1 MGDEKVENKDL
12 EGALE
17 DFEKAA
23 ALKVPFPDLFF
34 RIGSAYR
41 VLENSEKAE
50 TALKHA
56 IQLNG
61 RYVKARLL
69 LADLYGSLN
78 QTDQAIHEYQLLYD
92 QDVMHDEERY
102 MMGMRFI
109 DEGDMTKACE
119 ALKESFQEKPDRVH
133 VHFVKAKKLFN
144 QKEYAGAIDELNQAM
159 AENRDYP
166 DMYNFLGIA
175 YFRKES
181 YDDAEKAFRK
191 SMELNRNYLDPKLN
205 LAFLFETINQ
215 KENAREM
222 FQEVLS
228 IEPGNVI
235 AHDALKSLGRGE

>member
-1 MGDEKVENKDL
+1 MILSGLLMQSRLKKALDMINCGMYPQAATELSGMLHTLGEKSRKKEKYRPILFYLAECYITMGDEKVENKDL

-166 DMYNFLGIA
+166 DMYNFWHCLLPERI
-175 YFRKES
+175 
-181 YDDAEKAFRK
+181 
-191 SMELNRNYLDPKLN
+191 L
-205 LAFLFETINQ
+205 
-215 KENAREM
+215 
-222 FQEVLS
+222 
-228 IEPGNVI
+228 
-235 AHDALKSLGRGE
+235 